1 MLARLLPGVSVFLAA
16 APWSQAE
23 VRTVG
28 PDEQLYD
35 FTSIQAALDASQD
48 GDLIRVAPGDYQP
61 FLIVDKAVSV
71 LGSGSDLTRIQAQTL
86 PSVEGPR
93 WMTSIYAWGVDAN
106 PIAIGGFSIEPGV
119 EGNHEGCY
127 GLYLDDSTQAIQ
139 VFDVEVT
146 VDRPI
151 LTKKHSR
158 LGVFTQSGAA
168 SCSYSDCHTRYAN
181 GIEPW
186 AIDAPEDY
194 KGVAGFALDGGQA
207 WMSSCTLEGS
217 LGPQCGDSS
226 PSIYLFPVD
235 PAGPGIQQFSGDLT
249 LADCV
254 LIGADGNSA
263 GPCDPGL
270 AAPGF
275 LRTIEVWDDG
285 ATVIHDGPNNRIQGG
300 SAPYAPASAMVYTA
314 PVEPELSAFVKLI
327 PGIDETGLIAYE
339 TLFFTE
345 DAPVI
350 HADHRPVLSAQPGI
364 VELGSEVEVQVYA
377 DPDAVSFVFWSGQPL
392 AAPSNATPTIVGVDG
407 TLLLSPLAAHL
418 LPILVHDGNGKG
430 ALSADLP
437 LEPTLLEVWIT
448 LQAFEVDANGITAT
462 PAVAFATR

>member
-1 MLARLLPGVSVFLAA
+1 MLARHLPGVALFLAA

-28 PDEQLYD
+28 PDDQLYD

-48 GDLIRVAPGDYQP
+48 GDLIRVAPGDYEP

-93 WMTSIYAWGVDAN
+93 WMTSIYAWGVDAG
-106 PIAIGGFSIEPGV
+106 PIAIGGFTVEPGI
-119 EGNHEGCY
+119 EGTFEGCY
-127 GLYLDDSTQAIQ
+127 GVYLDDSTQAIQ
-139 VFDVEVT
+139 LFDIEVT

-151 LTKKHSR
+151 VAKKHSR

-168 SCSYSDCHTRYAN
+168 NCSFSDCHTRYVGDIA
-181 GIEPW
+181 PW
-186 AIDAPEDY
+186 AMETPEDF
-194 KGVAGFALDGGQA
+194 KGVAGFALDGGEA
-207 WMSSCTLEGS
+207 WLSGCTLEGS
-217 LGPQCGDSS
+217 RGPQCGDSS
-226 PSIYLFPVD
+226 HSILLFPVD
-235 PAGPGIQQFSGDLT
+235 PAGPGIQQYSGDLT

-254 LIGADGNSA
+254 LIGADGNPE

-275 LRTIEVWDDG
+275 LRTAEIWDDG
-285 ATVIHDGPNNRIQGG
+285 ATRIHDGPNNRIQGG
-300 SAPYAPASAMVYTA
+300 SAPYAPAAAMFYSA

-327 PGIDETGLIAYE
+327 PGIDESGLIAYE
-339 TLFFTE
+339 SLFFTE
-345 DAPVI
+345 EAPVI
-350 HADHRPVLSAQPGI
+350 HADHRPVLAVQPAI
-364 VELGSEVEVQVYA
+364 VELGSQVDVQVHA
-377 DPDAVSFVFWSGQPL
+377 DPNAVSLVFWSGQPL
-392 AAPSNATPTIVGVDG
+392 AAPSLATPSLAGVDG

-418 LPILVHDGNGKG
+418 LPILVHDGKG
-430 ALSADLP
+430 TGVLTADLP
-437 LEPTLLEVWIT
+437 FEPTLLEVWIT
-448 LQAFEVDANGITAT
+448 LQAFEVDATGITAT